1 MENIPPTTWM
11 QMAHLFQM
19 ELFPRM
25 EAMVGELSAQA
36 KLLTKTVAIVP
47 LDRVRTRNWLG
58 RPAGYRKAMLI
69 AFLAKSI
76 YNLATTRQLLDRLH
90 SDEQL
95 RRICGWQIAAQI
107 PSESTFSRALAQFAR
122 QRIGEQLHQLLL
134 PAKRPDRLVGHIAR
148 DSTAIEARERFPDT
162 PPPDKKRK
170 RSKQSEKSTNSAA
183 RRPPSGERKSN
194 DSGT

>member
-1 MENIPPTTWM
+1 MENNPPTTLM

-25 EAMVGELSAQA
+25 EAVVGELSAQA

-47 LDRVRTRNWLG
+47 LDRVLTRNWLG

-95 RRICGWQIAAQI
+95 RRICGWQIAAQM
-107 PSESTFSRALAQFAR
+107 PSESTFSRAFAQFAR

-183 RRPPSGERKSN
+183 RRPPSGERQSN